1 MARHRIGTK
10 VRVKNFP
17 RSTDPNNGFDFNGLV
32 GTIEM
37 VSPGAVGF
45 GMGNSSVYSYVVV
58 FKDLNIPRRTLDK
71 TTGRLVTSSVKSD
84 ARNTFDDCYLEPVV

>member
-1 MARHRIGTK
+1 MARMRIGTK

-17 RSTDPNNGFDFNGLV
+17 RPTDPNNGFDFNGLV

-45 GMGNSSVYSYVVV
+45 GLGNSSVYSYVVL
-58 FKDLNIPRRTLDK
+58 FKDLTIPRRKLNK
-71 TTGRLVTSSVKSD
+71 TTGKLEYLSEKSD
-84 ARNTFDDCYLEPVV
+84 ARNTFDDCYLEQVS